1 MGHAYLSKN
10 EDREIGEGVVVV
22 DERPHVAWVA
32 EVEAVRRVEHDEP
45 REMNNP
51 SLFET
56 PLVVYPLGVR
66 SRSDQKRSLQAN
78 IYRLSYILRFKYMFL
93 SNY

>member
-1 MGHAYLSKN
+1 MGHFYLSKN

-45 REMNNP
+45 RE
-51 SLFET
+51 
-56 PLVVYPLGVR
+56 
-66 SRSDQKRSLQAN
+66 
-78 IYRLSYILRFKYMFL
+78 
-93 SNY
+93 